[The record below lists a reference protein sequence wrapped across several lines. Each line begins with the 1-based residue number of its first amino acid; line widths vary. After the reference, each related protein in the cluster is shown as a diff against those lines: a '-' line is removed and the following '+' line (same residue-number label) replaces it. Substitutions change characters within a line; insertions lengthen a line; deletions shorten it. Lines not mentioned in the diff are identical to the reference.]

1 MAASRPGRAVL
12 PAPAGP
18 GSRWYPAAMPGPAHH
33 GDDVPGGTGAGYLD
47 RRADL
52 AGRTAIVVGGAAGLG
67 RACVDDLAGA
77 GVRLGVCDRDGR
89 ALAGTAAA
97 LADAGVPAVTAELDA
112 RDPDALAAFF
122 DQVDAALGPR
132 LDVLV
137 NVVGGTFRQPFTE
150 SGPSGWD
157 ALVRTNFTWLLHAVQ
172 LGVARMRPGGGSI
185 VNLTSIEAHRAAPGY
200 AVYAAMKAAVTSLSR
215 TLAVELGPEGIR
227 VNTVAPDFVPTESL
241 RRAMAGTDERVEAAQ
256 HRIGTPMGRAGTDED
271 VGGCVLFLASSLSS
285 FVTGTTL
292 HPDGGA
298 LASSG
303 WANWPGT
310 GFANVPPPAVVEPL
324 LDG

>member
-1 MAASRPGRAVL
+1 M
-12 PAPAGP
+12 
-18 GSRWYPAAMPGPAHH
+18 
-33 GDDVPGGTGAGYLD
+33 
-47 RRADL
+47 
-52 AGRTAIVVGGAAGLG
+52 VGGAGGLG

-77 GVRLGVCDRDGR
+77 GVRVAVCDRDGR
-89 ALAGTAAA
+89 ALAETSAA
-97 LADAGVPAVTAELDA
+97 LARNGEPPVAAELDA
-112 RDPDALAAFF
+112 RDPDALAVFF
-122 DQVDAALGPR
+122 AQVDGALGPR

-150 SGPSGWD
+150 SSPSGWD
-157 ALVRTNFTWLLHAVQ
+157 ALVRTNFTWLLHAVR
-172 LGVARMRPGGGSI
+172 LGVPRMRPGGGSI
-185 VNLTSIEAHRAAPGY
+185 VNLTTIEAHRAAPGY

-227 VNTVAPDFVPTESL
+227 VNTVAPDFVPTEAL
-241 RRAMAGTDERVEAAQ
+241 RQAMPGTDEGVEAAQ
-256 HRIGTPMGRAGTDED
+256 HRIGTPMGRAGTGQD
-271 VGGCVLFLASSLSS
+271 VGGCVLFLASDLSS

-310 GFANVPPPAVVEPL
+310 GFTNVPPPGVVERL
-324 LDG
+324 LRD

>member
-1 MAASRPGRAVL
+1 VAV
-12 PAPAGP
+12 
-18 GSRWYPAAMPGPAHH
+18 
-33 GDDVPGGTGAGYLD
+33 
-47 RRADL
+47 
-52 AGRTAIVVGGAAGLG
+52 VVGGAGGLG

-77 GVRLGVCDRDGR
+77 GVRLAVCDRDGT
-89 ALAGTAAA
+89 ALAEMSEA
-97 LADAGVPAVTAELDA
+97 LAHTGAVQVTAELDA
-112 RDPDALAAFF
+112 RDPEALAGFF
-122 DQVDAALGPR
+122 AQVDEALGPH

-137 NVVGGTFRQPFTE
+137 NVIGGTFRQAFSE
-150 SGPSGWD
+150 SSPSGWD
-157 ALVRTNFTWLLHAVQ
+157 VLMRTNFTWILHAVR

-185 VNLTSIEAHRAAPGY
+185 VNLTTIEAHRAAPGY

-227 VNTVAPDFVPTESL
+227 VNTVAPDFVPTEAL
-241 RRAMAGTDERVEAAQ
+241 RRATPGTAEEVEAAQ
-256 HRIGTPMGRAGTDED
+256 HRIGTPMGRAGTGQD
-271 VGGCVLFLASSLSS
+271 VGGCVLFLASDLSS

-310 GFANVPPPAVVEPL
+310 GFTNVPPPGVVERFL
-324 LDG
+324 RD